1 MQPDF
6 HHGLPGT
13 TAEDAEDAE
22 VQSCP
27 FDFAQG
33 TPSIVEG

>member
-1 MQPDF
+1 MMQTVAF
-6 HHGLPGT
+6 IPG
-13 TAEDAEDAE
+13 ASDEPGDLR
-22 VQSCP
+22 